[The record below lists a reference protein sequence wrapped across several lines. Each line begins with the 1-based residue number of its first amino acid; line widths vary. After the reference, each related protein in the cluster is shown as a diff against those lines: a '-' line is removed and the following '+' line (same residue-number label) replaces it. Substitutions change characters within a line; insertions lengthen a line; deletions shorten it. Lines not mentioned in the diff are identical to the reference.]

1 MKIRG
6 VLVLMLLARSAVAG
20 EVTLDRTCVELDAGD
35 ALAAA
40 DRDVA
45 KQLIERVLERENLF
59 VVSGACTETYALSH
73 ERVDDQYVIRLRSSA
88 GKRRMT
94 TPALVELAPKYQKLV
109 RSLIEAKVHQAEAAQ
124 AEAAQAVPGEPQRAS
139 APQVAAAEPMG
150 EPFPT
155 ANVDESFDPSA
166 SDGPSA
172 KRNTLY
178 GLLGA
183 QPLGGVAWSLGYRR
197 NMDVASVDISL
208 NGRSSES
215 GGTEAGSIGV
225 EILRNRRL
233 APTIIGYIGGGLS
246 LGSMGKG
253 EGDRYYEPNAYY
265 TGGGLQSEL
274 TAGMQLGSARGM
286 QFIGQLDIT
295 LPFYRLSNDEGQHDY
310 AGAVVLSGG
319 VGF

>member
-6 VLVLMLLARSAVAG
+6 AVVLLLVARSAFAG
-20 EVTLDRTCVELDAGD
+20 EVTLDRTCVEIDAAD
-35 ALAAA
+35 ALAAP
-40 DRDVA
+40 DREVA
-45 KQLIERVLERENLF
+45 KQLIERVLEREDLF
-59 VVSGACTETYALSH
+59 VVSGSCTETYALSH

-94 TPALVELAPKYQKLV
+94 TPALVELAAKYERMV
-109 RSLIEAKVHQAEAAQ
+109 RSLIEAKAE
-124 AEAAQAVPGEPQRAS
+124 RAP
-139 APQVAAAEPMG
+139 APQVAAAEPTR
-150 EPFPT
+150 EPLPT
-155 ANVDESFDPSA
+155 ADISESFEPPA
-166 SDGPSA
+166 SEDGPSA

-183 QPLGGVAWSLGYRR
+183 QPLGGLAWGLGYRR
-197 NMDVASVDISL
+197 NLGVASVDVSL
-208 NGRSSES
+208 NGRSSQS
-215 GGTEAGSIGV
+215 GGSEAGSISV

-233 APTIIGYIGGGLS
+233 APTIVGYVGGGLS
-246 LGSMGKG
+246 LGSMSKG
-253 EGDRYYEPNAYY
+253 EGERYYESGAYY
-265 TGGGLQSEL
+265 SGAGVQSEL